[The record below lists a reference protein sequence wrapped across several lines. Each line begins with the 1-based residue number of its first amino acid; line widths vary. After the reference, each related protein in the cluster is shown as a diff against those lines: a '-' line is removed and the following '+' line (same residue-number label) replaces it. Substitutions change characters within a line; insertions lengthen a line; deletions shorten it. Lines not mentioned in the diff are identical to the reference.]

1 MPVLH
6 LLLVI
11 MINAFYPDVTQ
22 AVLQRFS
29 CTEYGRSTQT
39 CKMTCNYDGS
49 CTERLRIVSCN
60 CDGYGE
66 ETFQENFWQV
76 TTL

>member
-1 MPVLH
+1 MH
-6 LLLVI
+6 LLQLFLVI
-11 MINAFYPDVTQ
+11 LINAVYLDVTN

-29 CTEYGRSTQT
+29 CSEFGRSTQT

-49 CTERLRIVSCN
+49 CVEKLRIVSCN

-66 ETFQENFWQV
+66 ESFQENFFQV
-76 TTL
+76 FGR